1 MRHTLVSA
9 KPGEPGGFRTGH
21 VGEYRCSCGAVLPG
35 IGSYKKHRTTSLH
48 DEAVERV
55 ARALMRLEYES
66 YGNGNVSWDDIA
78 EDGPEFSHMKYRT
91 WATVLV
97 RAAKVRQ

>member
-55 ARALMRLEYES
+55 AHALVGAVLGWEWDELSLE
-66 YGNGNVSWDDIA
+66 VQQR
-78 EDGPEFSHMKYRT
+78 YRDY
-91 WATVLV
+91 ATVAV
-97 RAAKVRQ
+97 NAAKVRR